1 MTVGII
7 AEKYGHQ
14 MGTLGNPVLLELCM
28 IAAAPAAKGKYL
40 VQVDTASAFLA
51 DAESYEVER
60 VAFSI

>member
-14 MGTLGNPVLLELCM
+14 MGTLGNPVLELCM

-51 DAESYEVER
+51 DAESYEVGR